1 MSVSQLLELPDE
13 LRRDAMNAERDQL
26 IEIHVLVPAFFQLL
40 HPLRGGS
47 MNPHGD
53 EFVRVRLIA
62 RLAQCVNHFRCH
74 AVNAKSNQFVAV
86 RNVQPRRAN
95 PRNELRGHSMD
106 AEGNELVTIE
116 GAQTR
121 RTNAANEL
129 RRHSMDAERNELVT
143 IEGAQTR
150 RTNAGDELRAHTVNP
165 ESDELV
171 RVQSLQILGFYLS
184 GELQADIVD
193 GHRKLLVAVYFFKS
207 QRLHLLRILCVR
219 QEMKETGAFPVVKK
233 PFAFEFS
240 GVARDREMN
249 FLSSG
254 LREIQTRKL
263 ARGPVRTVMEVMPAA
278 GIHQREFN
286 FPLNVRPSDGPV
298 ATLRLSAPRLA
309 TPNTIPAIAR
319 MRTMDRCCFM
329 GYHPSPS
336 SSRRSENIGVLER
349 HEFVQRQVL
358 KS

>member
-1 MSVSQLLELPDE
+1 MNPHGDQLIGLWMSVSQLLELPDE

-121 RTNAANEL
+121 RTNA
-129 RRHSMDAERNELVT
+129 S
-143 IEGAQTR
+143 
-150 RTNAGDELRAHTVNP
+150 DEFRAHTVNP

-233 PFAFEFS
+233 PFAFEFT

-286 FPLNVRPSDGPV
+286 FPLNVRPPDRPIS
-298 ATLRLSAPRLA
+298 ALRVSAPRFGDSKYDS
-309 TPNTIPAIAR
+309 R
-319 MRTMDRCCFM
+319 DRQNENNGSM
-329 GYHPSPS
+329 LLHGMSPLS
-336 SSRRSENIGVLER
+336 SLSRPSENIGVLER
-349 HEFVQRQVL
+349 H
-358 KS
+358 

>member
-1 MSVSQLLELPDE
+1 MNPHGDQLIGLRMSVSQLLELPD
-13 LRRDAMNAERDQL
+13 
-26 IEIHVLVPAFFQLL
+26 
-40 HPLRGGS
+40 
-47 MNPHGD
+47 
-53 EFVRVRLIA
+53 
-62 RLAQCVNHFRCH
+62 
-74 AVNAKSNQFVAV
+74 
-86 RNVQPRRAN
+86 
-95 PRNELRGHSMD
+95 
-106 AEGNELVTIE
+106 
-116 GAQTR
+116 
-121 RTNAANEL
+121 EL

-298 ATLRLSAPRLA
+298 ATLRLSAPRFG
-309 TPNTIPAIAR
+309 NSKYDSR
-319 MRTMDRCCFM
+319 DRQNENNGSMLFH
-329 GYHPSPS
+329 GISPLS
-336 SSRRSENIGVLER
+336 FLYRG
-349 HEFVQRQVL
+349 VQRISACLSAISLSSVRF
-358 KS
+358 

>member
-1 MSVSQLLELPDE
+1 MNPHGNQLIGLWMSVSQLLELPDE
-13 LRRDAMNAERDQL
+13 LRRDAMNPERDQL
-26 IEIHVLVPAFFQLL
+26 IEIHVLVAAFFQLL
-40 HPLRGGS
+40 HPLRRRS

-62 RLAQCVNHFRCH
+62 RLAQCTNHFRCH
-74 AVNAKSNQFVAV
+74 PVNAESDQFVAV
-86 RNVQPRRAN
+86 RNVQPRR
-95 PRNELRGHSMD
+95 
-106 AEGNELVTIE
+106 
-116 GAQTR
+116 
-121 RTNAANEL
+121 
-129 RRHSMDAERNELVT
+129 
-143 IEGAQTR
+143 
-150 RTNAGDELRAHTVNP
+150 TNAGNELRAHTVNP

-219 QEMKETGAFPVVKK
+219 QEMKETGAFAVVKK

-286 FPLNVRPSDGPV
+286 FPLNVRPPDRPIS
-298 ATLRLSAPRLA
+298 ALRLSAPRFGNSKYDSRDRQNENNGSMLFHGM
-309 TPNTIPAIAR
+309 PPLSFFIAIFR
-319 MRTMDRCCFM
+319 E
-329 GYHPSPS
+329 Y
-336 SSRRSENIGVLER
+336 RRA
-349 HEFVQRQVL
+349 
-358 KS
+358 

>member
-1 MSVSQLLELPDE
+1 
-13 LRRDAMNAERDQL
+13 MNAERDQL
-26 IEIHVLVPAFFQLL
+26 IEIHVLVPAFLQLL

-62 RLAQCVNHFRCH
+62 RLAEGVNHFRCH
-74 AVNAKSNQFVAV
+74 AVNAKSDQFVAV
-86 RNVQPRRAN
+86 RNVQPSRAN
-95 PRNELRGHSMD
+95 PRNELRRHSMD

-121 RTNAANEL
+121 RANAANEL
-129 RRHSMDAERNELVT
+129 RRHPMNSESNEFVAVGN
-143 IEGAQTR
+143 IQSR
-150 RTNAGDELRAHTVNP
+150 RTNAGDDLRAHTVNS

-171 RVQSLQILGFYLS
+171 RVQTLQVLGFYLS

-219 QEMKETGAFPVVKK
+219 QEMKETGALPVVKK

-263 ARGPVRTVMEVMPAA
+263 ARGPVRTVVEVMPAA
-278 GIHQREFN
+278 GIHQRKFN
-286 FPLNVRPSDGPV
+286 FPLNVRPPDRPIS
-298 ATLRLSAPRLA
+298 ALRFFAPRFGNSKYDSRDRQNENNGSMLFHGIS
-309 TPNTIPAIAR
+309 PLSFFIAAFR
-319 MRTMDRCCFM
+319 E
-329 GYHPSPS
+329 Y
-336 SSRRSENIGVLER
+336 RRA
-349 HEFVQRQVL
+349 
-358 KS
+358 